1 MIIITSFM
9 VLLFLFTDNLK
20 LKNFRIILFYF
31 FSLCFS
37 VLVYFR
43 PEYMLNT
50 DYKEYY
56 NYFKWINFDNI
67 YNLSDTIGFEYGFGY
82 IVTLIKY
89 FFESERACF
98 SGIAFLSVFISY
110 KAILRLNP
118 KTTAFSF
125 SLFLL
130 SFCVYIFLGQIR
142 QGISLSLGLL
152 AISYLLEDKRKQFLL
167 TVIIASSIHVTA
179 LILILAPFVKYFRI
193 KYIFYSLLLSFA
205 FVFIDVIKPLIIT
218 LAQFIPFGSFIT
230 GKIIAYGNSEFST
243 KVGFSFIQV
252 YYVLLSTV
260 LYILVKKYEYKNNY
274 ILTLC
279 KIFMVGVILNFT
291 FNSFS
296 VLLRLTYY
304 YLALDCIL
312 MGYLLNMAK
321 NGYTKILIYCPTLML
336 FILRFYMQWSE
347 HING

>member
-67 YNLSDTIGFEYGFGY
+67 YNLSDAIGFEYGFGY
-82 IVTLIKY
+82 IVTLLKY

-179 LILILAPFVKYFRI
+179 LIL
-193 KYIFYSLLLSFA
+193 
-205 FVFIDVIKPLIIT
+205 
-218 LAQFIPFGSFIT
+218 
-230 GKIIAYGNSEFST
+230 
-243 KVGFSFIQV
+243 
-252 YYVLLSTV
+252 
-260 LYILVKKYEYKNNY
+260 
-274 ILTLC
+274 
-279 KIFMVGVILNFT
+279 
-291 FNSFS
+291 
-296 VLLRLTYY
+296 
-304 YLALDCIL
+304 
-312 MGYLLNMAK
+312 
-321 NGYTKILIYCPTLML
+321 
-336 FILRFYMQWSE
+336 
-347 HING
+347 

>member
-1 MIIITSFM
+1 
-9 VLLFLFTDNLK
+9 
-20 LKNFRIILFYF
+20 
-31 FSLCFS
+31 
-37 VLVYFR
+37 
-43 PEYMLNT
+43 
-50 DYKEYY
+50 
-56 NYFKWINFDNI
+56 
-67 YNLSDTIGFEYGFGY
+67 SDAIGFEYGFGY
-82 IVTLIKY
+82 IVTLLKY

-179 LILILAPFVKYFRI
+179 LILAPFVKYFRI

-243 KVGFSFIQV
+243 KVG
-252 YYVLLSTV
+252 
-260 LYILVKKYEYKNNY
+260 
-274 ILTLC
+274 
-279 KIFMVGVILNFT
+279 
-291 FNSFS
+291 
-296 VLLRLTYY
+296 
-304 YLALDCIL
+304 
-312 MGYLLNMAK
+312 
-321 NGYTKILIYCPTLML
+321 
-336 FILRFYMQWSE
+336 
-347 HING
+347 

>member
-1 MIIITSFM
+1 M

-56 NYFKWINFDNI
+56 NYFKWINFDNV
-67 YNLSDTIGFEYGFGY
+67 YNLSDAIGFEYGFGY

-193 KYIFYSLLLSFA
+193 KYIFYSLLISFT

-218 LAQFIPFGSFIT
+218 LVQFIPFGSFIT

-260 LYILVKKYEYKNNY
+260 LYILVQKYEYKNNH
-274 ILTLC
+274 ILILC

-291 FNSFS
+291 FKSNA
-296 VLLRLTYY
+296 
-304 YLALDCIL
+304 LA
-312 MGYLLNMAK
+312 GAVEK
-321 NGYTKILIYCPTLML
+321 
-336 FILRFYMQWSE
+336 FY
-347 HING
+347 I

>member
-1 MIIITSFM
+1 
-9 VLLFLFTDNLK
+9 
-20 LKNFRIILFYF
+20 
-31 FSLCFS
+31 
-37 VLVYFR
+37 
-43 PEYMLNT
+43 
-50 DYKEYY
+50 
-56 NYFKWINFDNI
+56 
-67 YNLSDTIGFEYGFGY
+67 
-82 IVTLIKY
+82 
-89 FFESERACF
+89 
-98 SGIAFLSVFISY
+98 
-110 KAILRLNP
+110 
-118 KTTAFSF
+118 
-125 SLFLL
+125 
-130 SFCVYIFLGQIR
+130 IR

-193 KYIFYSLLLSFA
+193 KYIFYSLLISFT

-218 LAQFIPFGSFIT
+218 LVQFIPFGSFIT

-260 LYILVKKYEYKNNY
+260 LYILVQKYEYKNNH
-274 ILTLC
+274 ILILC

-304 YLALDCIL
+304 YLAFDCIL
-312 MGYLLNMAK
+312 LGYLLNMAK